1 MAGKKTWIFLLFLI
15 CCQQGISQVIEGM
28 IVYERRTNL
37 EKEFKDEKDED
48 FMEDIRKNKIKVDS
62 FSLVFN
68 DTSSLFKPILSDEV
82 EKMSWTTSKNT
93 TFQNLKTDQR
103 LFILGMYGQEI
114 YVSDTIHDRIWKLTD
129 SKRTIGKY
137 ECRKAIWQ
145 KNDSTRIYA
154 WYSPEIL
161 PNVGPEGFTGLPGAI
176 LGLAT
181 EDGGIIYFAKR
192 VETIKVDEKSFFVET
207 KRKKIFTY
215 DEMKTMLEKD
225 YGRDDWGKRML
236 GMLLRW
242 V

>member
-1 MAGKKTWIFLLFLI
+1 MFIL
-15 CCQQGISQVIEGM
+15 CCNEGISQIKEGM

-68 DTSSLFKPILSDEV
+68 DTCSLFQPLLSDVV
-82 EKMSWTTSKNT
+82 EKMSWATSKNT

-103 LFILGMYGQEI
+103 LFILSMYGQEI
-114 YVSDTIHDRIWKLTD
+114 YVSDTIHDRTWKLTEN
-129 SKRTIGKY
+129 KRMIGKY

-192 VETIKVDEKSFFVET
+192 VETNKPKAETLILET
-207 KRKKIFTY
+207 KRKKIFSY
-215 DEMKTMLEKD
+215 EEMKTLLDKD
-225 YGRDDWGKRML
+225 YGKDDWGKRML